1 MNFFKSFL
9 ASILGTI
16 VAFIFIGLFITMSIA
31 GIATA
36 ISSEDTVVKEI
47 KENSVLELDLNLQMY
62 DNIGETQELEVA
74 LGLGEEALKF
84 YDVVAAIKKATTNDN
99 IKGINLNAQFP
110 LMGWSQAQSIRKA
123 LQEFKAAGKF
133 IYSYGDYYGQKGYY
147 LASVSD
153 SIFVHPMGGM
163 EFKGLAAEVL
173 YYKDFQDKYGFK
185 MEVVRHGKYK
195 SAVEPYLENEM
206 SESNRQQ
213 ISALLG
219 SLWSQ
224 ISEDIQS
231 SRNLSEEAL
240 NKIANELG
248 ASLPE
253 QAKKVQLVDGVIY
266 ESDYQNKLKAALGL
280 ATDDKIK
287 TTTLKQLTG
296 NNGLYKKGVRE
307 RIAVVYAQGPVLYG
321 EGSENIIGQEVFL
334 DAIEDA
340 VENRR
345 VKAIVLRIDSPGG
358 SALSSDI
365 IWQALMKAKEKKPLV
380 VSMGNVAASGGY
392 YLAVAGDEIYA
403 TDMTITGSIGVF
415 ATVPNAKGFFDSVGI
430 NASKVETHDNALGY
444 SLIQAP
450 EGEFRGVIKEGIEH
464 VYDTFKQRVA
474 SGRGM
479 TLEAVEEV
487 AQGRVWTGEQALENG
502 LLDGLGG
509 MDEAL
514 AAAARLAELDDY
526 NLISYPKIEPE
537 FDDLLSAMGPFG
549 AIDDILLK
557 QYPEEIRAF
566 LTTLS
571 TEAKRPNIEVRL
583 PYSVEIK

>member
-253 QAKKVQLVDGVIY
+253 QAKKVQLIDGVIY
-266 ESDYQNKLKAALGL
+266 ESDYQNKLKSALGL

-307 RIAVVYAQGPVLYG
+307 RIAVIYAQGPVLYG

>member
-9 ASILGTI
+9 ASVLGTI
-16 VAFIFIGLFITMSIA
+16 VAFIVVGLLMTMSIA

-36 ISSEDTVVKEI
+36 VATEDAVPVEI
-47 KENSVLELDLNLQMY
+47 KANSVLELDLDIPMY
-62 DNIGETQELEVA
+62 DNVGATQEFEEA

-84 YDVVAAIKKATTNDN
+84 YDVVSAIRKAAADEN
-99 IKGINLNAQFP
+99 IKGIDLKCQFP
-110 LMGWSQAQSIRKA
+110 LMGWSQAQTIRKA
-123 LQEFKAAGKF
+123 LNEFKAAGKF
-133 IYSYGDYYGQKGYY
+133 IYTYGDYFGQKGYY

-195 SAVEPYLENEM
+195 SAVEPYLESEM
-206 SESNRQQ
+206 SDNNRTQ
-213 ISALLG
+213 ISSLLESVWG
-219 SLWSQ
+219 QVSK
-224 ISEDIQS
+224 DIQA
-231 SRNLSEEAL
+231 SRNLSEAAL
-240 NKIANELG
+240 DAIANNLS

-253 QAKKVQLVDGVIY
+253 KAKEVQLIDDVIY
-266 ESDYQNKLKAALGL
+266 ESDYENKLKTALGL
-280 ATDDKIK
+280 AEDEKIK
-287 TTTLKQLTG
+287 TTALKQLTG
-296 NNGLYKKGVRE
+296 KNGLYKKGVRE
-307 RIAVVYAQGPVLYG
+307 RIAVIYAQGPVLYS
-321 EGSENIIGQEVFL
+321 EGSENVIGQDVFL
-334 DAIEDA
+334 EAIDEA
-340 VENRR
+340 VKNRR

-358 SALSSDI
+358 SALTSDI
-365 IWQALMKAKEKKPLV
+365 IWNALVKAKEEKPLV

-415 ATVPNAKGFFDSVGI
+415 ATVPNIKGFSEDVGI
-430 NASKVETHDNALGY
+430 NASHVKTHDNALGY
-444 SLIQAP
+444 SIFKTP
-450 EGEFRGVIKEGIEH
+450 EGHFRATIKEGIEH

-474 SGRGM
+474 SGRNM
-479 TLEAVEEV
+479 TVEEV
-487 AQGRVWTGEQALENG
+487 EAIAQGRVWTGEQALQNG
-502 LLDGLGG
+502 LVDGLGG
-509 MDEAL
+509 MDQAIE
-514 AAAARLAELDDY
+514 AAARLAELEEY

-537 FDDLLSAMGPFG
+537 LEDFLSVMGPFG
-549 AIDDILLK
+549 AIDEVLME

-571 TEAKRPNIEVRL
+571 TEANRPNLELRL

>member
-84 YDVVAAIKKATTNDN
+84 YDVVAAIKKATINDN

-110 LMGWSQAQSIRKA
+110 SMGWSQAQSIRKA
-123 LQEFKAAGKF
+123 LQEFKATGKF

-224 ISEDIQS
+224 ISEDIQT

-253 QAKKVQLVDGVIY
+253 QAKKVQLIDGVIY

-296 NNGLYKKGVRE
+296 NNGLYKKGIRE
-307 RIAVVYAQGPVLYG
+307 RIAVIYAQGPVLYG

-479 TLEAVEEV
+479 TLEEVEEV
-487 AQGRVWTGEQALENG
+487 AQGRVWTGKQALENG

-509 MDEAL
+509 MEEAL

-549 AIDDILLK
+549 AINDILLN

-566 LTTLS
+566 LITLS